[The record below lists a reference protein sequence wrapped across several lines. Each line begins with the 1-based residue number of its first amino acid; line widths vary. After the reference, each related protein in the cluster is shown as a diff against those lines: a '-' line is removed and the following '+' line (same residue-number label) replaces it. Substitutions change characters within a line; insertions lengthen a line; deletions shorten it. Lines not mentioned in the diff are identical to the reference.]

1 MTPPPH
7 AYESLLAQLQTLGVE
22 RGAVLVVHT
31 SFRAVGPV
39 VGGPA
44 GLIAALSEALGPDGT
59 LVMPTMTDGE
69 GTYDAATTPTHEMG
83 VVAETF
89 WRLPGVVRSPHPG
102 ASFAAQGPQAE
113 SICAAHPLS
122 PPHGHKSPV
131 GRVYDAGGQVLLLG
145 VLHSENTTMHL
156 AEDLARVP
164 YAVVHP
170 CVVVEDGVAVTMD
183 LAEPDHCCQNF
194 NRVDAVLRARGL
206 QREGL
211 VGNAPSRLC
220 RSRDVVD
227 VALELL
233 RADTL
238 AFLCAAEAGCDDC
251 DAARASV
258 GLTVTRTA
266 KR

>member
-1 MTPPPH
+1 MTTTH
-7 AYESLLAQLQTLGVE
+7 TTETLAAQLWALGVE

-39 VGGPA
+39 LGGPA
-44 GLIAALSEALGPDGT
+44 GVIAALREALGPEGT

-69 GTYDAATTPTHEMG
+69 GIYDATTTPTHEMG

-102 ASFAAQGPQAE
+102 ASFAALGPQARA
-113 SICAAHPLS
+113 ICAAHPLS
-122 PPHGHKSPV
+122 PPHGHDSPV
-131 GRVYDAGGQVLLLG
+131 GRAYDAGGQVLLLG
-145 VLHSENTTMHL
+145 VRHSENTTMHL
-156 AEDLARVP
+156 AEDLGSVP

-170 CVVVEDGVAVTMD
+170 CVVVENGVPVTMD
-183 LAEPDHCCQNF
+183 LAEPDHCCQGF

-206 QREGL
+206 QREGF

-233 RADTL
+233 RADEL
-238 AFLCAAEAGCDDC
+238 AFLCDATAGCDDC

-258 GLTVTRTA
+258 RRSLTR
-266 KR
+266 